1 MCSSDLA
8 DLAQLYLIQGKLKP
22 AQELFETAL
31 PLMLEVMNKTS
42 FLILASKEN
51 LAEIYRQQGKFS
63 LAEKLFLESMQ
74 GAVAEYGEEDSLVI
88 QARSHLAQL
97 YEDTGKLK
105 KALLLHQQVY
115 EVDLDRKS
123 TRLNSSHW

>member
-1 MCSSDLA
+1 
-8 DLAQLYLIQGKLKP
+8 
-22 AQELFETAL
+22 
-31 PLMLEVMNKTS
+31 MLEVMNKTS

-63 LAEKLFLESMQ
+63 LAEKLFLESIK

-115 EVDLDRKS
+115 EVDLALLGEAHPNTAGD
-123 TRLNSSHW
+123 LNNLASVRRRQGD

>member
-1 MCSSDLA
+1 
-8 DLAQLYLIQGKLKP
+8 
-22 AQELFETAL
+22 
-31 PLMLEVMNKTS
+31 
-42 FLILASKEN
+42 
-51 LAEIYRQQGKFS
+51 
-63 LAEKLFLESMQ
+63 MQ

-115 EVDLDRKS
+115 EVDLA
-123 TRLNSSHW
+123 LLGEAHLHY